1 MSAEHAWEALRASWI
16 DVYLGPP
23 TLITHDPG
31 TNFSSD
37 EFRGN
42 AHSMGSEVKETPT
55 EAHNSMGKVERYHL
69 PLRRAFDI
77 ITKEIPSLDKITRLQ
92 MAVKAV
98 NDTVGP
104 DGLVPTL
111 LVFGAFPRMSRED
124 RPTPSNTQRAL
135 AIRRAMAEVRMCYSK
150 RQVSDALRMRNGPDT
165 TSTLSLPLNSDVLV

>member
-1 MSAEHAWEALRASWI
+1 
-16 DVYLGPP
+16 
-23 TLITHDPG
+23 
-31 TNFSSD
+31 
-37 EFRGN
+37 
-42 AHSMGSEVKETPT
+42 
-55 EAHNSMGKVERYHL
+55 MGKVERYHL

-77 ITKEIPSLDKITRLQ
+77 ITKEIPSLDKTTRLQ

-135 AIRRAMAEVRMCYSK
+135 VIRRAIAEVRKCYS
-150 RQVSDALRMRNGPDT
+150 
-165 TSTLSLPLNSDVLV
+165 